1 MKKILRNV
9 IQCKNCGEII
19 ESKDTHDLVTCKCGR
34 VSVDGGHEYLR
45 RCFAN
50 DENDFIE
57 LSENVN

>member
-19 ESKDTHDLVTCKCGR
+19 ESKYTHDLVTCKCGR

-57 LSENVN
+57 LSETV